1 MALKPCRECNKKV
14 STEASVCPLCGV
26 PNPTKANK
34 RQESSSKIKKMGY
47 SLTLEHLMVLI

>member
-26 PNPTKANK
+26 PNPTK
-34 RQESSSKIKKMGY
+34 KKKEKN
-47 SLTLEHLMVLI
+47 LKKKL